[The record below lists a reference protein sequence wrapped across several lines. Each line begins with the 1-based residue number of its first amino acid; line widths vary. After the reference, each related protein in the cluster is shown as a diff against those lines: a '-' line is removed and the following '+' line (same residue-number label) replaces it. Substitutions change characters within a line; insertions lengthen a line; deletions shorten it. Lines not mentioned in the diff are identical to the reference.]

1 MKKFNIKEWQ
11 NKYIKTPINEA
22 AAMRVEVEE
31 PFNFQKHKNAA
42 NAFEIKADPITIIS
56 VDGIV
61 SEEVTELDI
70 QFSNGDQIDYYYKY
84 GASMGGS
91 GDPIQECTIYMY
103 RKKIKIPSNILER
116 IIGSTG
122 TIVGDLGVLYTK
134 YYKANLGY

>member
-42 NAFEIKADPITIIS
+42 NAFEIKANPITIIS

-61 SEEVTELDI
+61 SEQVTELDI
-70 QFSNGDQIDYYYKY
+70 LFSNKDKVDYLYEYSA
-84 GASMGGS
+84 GMGGQS
-91 GDPIQECTIYMY
+91 ATPTAECTIYMKGNKVKVDKY
-103 RKKIKIPSNILER
+103 ELEQVM
-116 IIGSTG
+116 GQTG

-134 YYKANLGY
+134 YHKANQ

>member
-42 NAFEIKADPITIIS
+42 NAFEIKANPITIIS

-70 QFSNGDQIDYYYKY
+70 LFSNKDKVEYYYKY

-91 GDPIQECTIYMY
+91 GDPIQECTITLKG
-103 RKKIKIPSNILER
+103 KKISIAANILER
-116 IIGSTG
+116 MIGSTG
-122 TIVGDLGVLYTK
+122 TIVGDLGLIYSK
-134 YYKANLGY
+134 WYKANQ

>member
-42 NAFEIKADPITIIS
+42 NAFEIKADPITVKS

-61 SEEVTELDI
+61 SEQVTELDI
-70 QFSNGDQIDYYYKY
+70 LFSNKDKVEYYYKY

-91 GDPIQECTIYMY
+91 GDPIQECTITLKG
-103 RKKIKIPSNILER
+103 KKIPIAANILER
-116 IIGSTG
+116 MIGSTG
-122 TIVGDLGVLYTK
+122 TIVGDLGLIYSK
-134 YYKANLGY
+134 WYKANQ